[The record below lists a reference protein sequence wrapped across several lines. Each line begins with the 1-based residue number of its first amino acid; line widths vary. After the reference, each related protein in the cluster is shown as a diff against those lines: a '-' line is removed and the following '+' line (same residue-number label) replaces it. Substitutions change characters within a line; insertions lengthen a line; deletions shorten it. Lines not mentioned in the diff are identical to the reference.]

1 MLNEGIVVS
10 LQVCVGKMLP
20 MESLRSANFIAG
32 YGIDGDR
39 HATKDPKLRD
49 RQVLLIDEGTL
60 KTFGLQYG
68 ILKENITSIGI
79 DLDSLVSG
87 AILMLG
93 EEVELKISKECTPCS
108 RMDEIRPG
116 LQDAIKGRRGTLA
129 SVVKGGLV
137 TIGDK
142 IRRM

>member
-1 MLNEGIVVS
+1 MREGIVVS

-20 MESLRSANFIAG
+20 MKSLRSAKFIAG

-39 HATKDPKLRD
+39 HASRNPQLRD
-49 RQVLLIDEGTL
+49 RQVLLIDEGIL
-60 KTFGLQYG
+60 KTLGLQYG
-68 ILKENITSIGI
+68 IVKENITSMGI
-79 DLDSLVSG
+79 NLDSLVPG

-93 EEVELKISKECTPCS
+93 EEVELKISKECIPCS

-116 LQDAIKGRRGTLA
+116 LQDALKGRRGTLA
-129 SVVKGGLV
+129 SVIKGGLV

-142 IRRM
+142 IRQI